1 MKTDKCLVVPPTVQ
15 YTCKIENEITVCIC
29 NLILTSWISLIDHFE
44 QAFQQPC
51 VSGSLKS
58 WITKQ
63 NTHITEDKPLILAA
77 EVLVLS
83 ACSI

>member
-44 QAFQQPC
+44 QVFQQPC

-63 NTHITEDKPLILAA
+63 NTHITEDKPLILEA